1 MELTKEEQ
9 ALVIELLERLFEE
22 GFCGEVEDQLYD
34 RLKAA
39 ANGAEES

>member
-22 GFCGEVEDQLYD
+22 GFGGEVED
-34 RLKAA
+34 RLFEKLIAA
-39 ANGAEES
+39 VNGEEES